1 MRPGE
6 DLTAEALAPI
16 LGDRALR
23 SHAVLLSTGVAA
35 VQWAGSGAP
44 DGAVVVA
51 DSQIAAHGRAGRPL
65 KVTSGQGL
73 AFALIMRPELPAA
86 REGWLYTVT
95 LRAVADVCGAG
106 VTIAWPDEV
115 RRDAAMAAA
124 VGIEV
129 RLGSR
134 GVKWAGANVFIA
146 EAQPPRGPLLGSV
159 LEAIDAR
166 MASEP
171 SAVLDDYAELCR
183 TLGRSIRVK
192 LLGGTGRLQGKAVGT
207 DEDGTLVLEKD
218 GGGQVSVHPQHVSS
232 LEETEDPARGP

>member
-1 MRPGE
+1 MRQGE
-6 DLTAEALAPI
+6 DLTAEALGPI

-23 SHAVLLSTGVAA
+23 SHPVLLSAGVAA

-44 DGAVVVA
+44 GGAVVVA

-65 KVTSGQGL
+65 KVTSGHGL
-73 AFALIMRPELPAA
+73 AFALVMRPQLPAA

-95 LRAVADVCGAG
+95 LTAIADVCGDG

-115 RRDAAMAAA
+115 RRDGAMAAA

-134 GVKWAGANVFIA
+134 GVKWAVANVFFA
-146 EAQPPRGPLLGSV
+146 DAQPPRGPLLGSL

-166 MASEP
+166 LASDP
-171 SAVLDDYAELCR
+171 SAVLDDYAPLCR

-192 LLGGTGRLQGKAVGT
+192 LLGGTGRLQGTAVGT
-207 DEDGTLVLEKD
+207 GEDGTLVLEKE

-232 LEETEDPARGP
+232 LEETEDPAHPP